1 MLDFGRSMFDQNAG
15 AWVVLLV
22 TVAISLLTLYGSPT
36 LLNKCVLRPYEV
48 WRRRNL
54 DTLYL
59 SGFVH
64 ADLGH
69 LLVNMFSFY
78 FFAFSLEKRIGTA
91 VFMVGY
97 VVAIIVSAL
106 PSLYQ
111 HRNDPNYATLGA
123 SGGVS
128 AVVFAYVV
136 FYPLHSLYIMPLP
149 VPIPAWLYA
158 IGYLAYSY
166 YAGRRG
172 GGRINHDAH
181 FAGALFGLLWVF
193 AIEPSAFIDL
203 SRKLFN

>member
-1 MLDFGRSMFDQNAG
+1 MFDLGRSMFDQNAG

-22 TVAISLLTLYGSPT
+22 TVAISLLTLYGSPA

-97 VVAIIVSAL
+97 VMAIIVSAL

-123 SGGVS
+123 SGGV
-128 AVVFAYVV
+128 
-136 FYPLHSLYIMPLP
+136 
-149 VPIPAWLYA
+149 W
-158 IGYLAYSY
+158 GK
-166 YAGRRG
+166 
-172 GGRINHDAH
+172 
-181 FAGALFGLLWVF
+181 WV
-193 AIEPSAFIDL
+193 
-203 SRKLFN
+203 